1 MKTKVE
7 DKIEKF
13 VKATLPKAG
22 EILRKKFKKVG
33 VKYTKSHALDVV
45 TEADLA
51 ANRLLLS
58 AIKKTFPDHG
68 IISEETAEY
77 KNGSEYVW
85 VIDPLDGTLNFSR
98 GIPIFVTMLAVFRN
112 KELIMSAI
120 YDPMHKEMTF
130 ARKGLG
136 ATVDGRR
143 IKASK
148 NNRLHESVG
157 GVSSVFKKEQKELF
171 SMFVDSAKRVVVI
184 TIGSAGANCMYV
196 ARGAIDWY
204 VNYNPRIWDI
214 APNVLLLSEAGYKV
228 TNIFGKPWKFGDQGI
243 IAAEKTLHK
252 KLVGFVRKSME

>member
-7 DKIEKF
+7 NEIEKF
-13 VKATLPKAG
+13 VKANLPKAG

-77 KNGSEYVW
+77 KNGSEYIW

-120 YDPMHKEMTF
+120 YDPLRKEMTF

-136 ATVDGRR
+136 ATVDGKK
-143 IKASK
+143 IMASK
-148 NNRLHESVG
+148 NNRLSESIG
-157 GVSSVFKKEQKELF
+157 GVSSVFKKEQKKLF
-171 SMFVDSAKRVVVI
+171 DMLVDSEKRVVAI
-184 TIGSAGANCMYV
+184 TIGSAGANGMYV

-214 APNVLLLSEAGYKV
+214 APNVLLFSEAGYKV
-228 TNIFGKPWKFGDQGI
+228 TNIAGKPWKFGDQGI

-252 KLVGFVRKSME
+252 RLVELVKKSMK